1 MVVVEA
7 SGFDAVSRY
16 LFTSLCA
23 SETKGNALRAYV
35 SRLFCTNSVI
45 ESSFSPGPDFPGDR
59 KPCVAYDSR
68 PAEATKDPVIEGI
81 SSFSII
87 QFVGFLDL
95 LVDYCRTVIK
105 EGKPLHL
112 PSS

>member
-1 MVVVEA
+1 MVIVEA
-7 SGFDAVSRY
+7 SGFDTVSRY

-35 SRLFCTNSVI
+35 SRLFCTNSVM
-45 ESSFSPGPDFPGDR
+45 ESSFSPGPDFPDDR

-68 PAEATKDPVIEGI
+68 PAEATKDPVIGRI
-81 SSFSII
+81 SCFVNIE
-87 QFVGFLDL
+87 FVGFPDL

>member
-1 MVVVEA
+1 MVIVEA
-7 SGFDAVSRY
+7 SGFDTVSRY

-35 SRLFCTNSVI
+35 SRLFCTNSVM
-45 ESSFSPGPDFPGDR
+45 ESSFPPGPDFPDDR

-68 PAEATKDPVIEGI
+68 PAEATKDPVLGRISCFSNIE
-81 SSFSII
+81 
-87 QFVGFLDL
+87 FVGFPDL
-95 LVDYCRTVIK
+95 LVDYCRRVIK